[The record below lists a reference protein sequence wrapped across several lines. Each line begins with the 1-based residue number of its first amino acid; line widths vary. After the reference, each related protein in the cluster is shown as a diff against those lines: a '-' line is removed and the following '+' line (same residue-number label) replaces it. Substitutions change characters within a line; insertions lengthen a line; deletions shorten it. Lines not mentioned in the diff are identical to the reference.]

1 MATIRPQ
8 LEAGVD
14 TGWDLI
20 VLTDWMAA
28 KVVEAGWAEE
38 IDPANTA
45 DGRRQRP
52 RRAQGPALGPRHEV
66 PLPVA
71 VGRDRRR
78 LQLASRPAAT

>member
-8 LEAGVD
+8 LEAGVA

-38 IDPANTA
+38 IDPAE
-45 DGRRQRP
+45 
-52 RRAQGPALGPRHEV
+52 RA
-66 PLPVA
+66 
-71 VGRDRRR
+71 DRRSPTS
-78 LQLASRPAAT
+78 ATSSRACRGTRT